1 MTMNTAMVP
10 TCTGQGLADGHK
22 ARLVEFE
29 RFELKFKQ
37 CLSSSAIS
45 TKFEQHHTRG
55 TEIVAELQ
63 QLLESEELFVQE
75 KRSFYDN
82 GQFNTNIT
90 ALPLTHKGEVQEL

>member
-1 MTMNTAMVP
+1 MNTAMVP
-10 TCTGQGLADGHK
+10 TCIGQGLADGHK

-29 RFELKFKQ
+29 RFEFKFKQ

-75 KRSFYDN
+75 KRSFDN
-82 GQFNTNIT
+82 LIHFYISHTREGYRSFDN
-90 ALPLTHKGEVQEL
+90 KV